1 VTFWGVGLLGFAL
14 ALNLVG
20 LRAVASGLQA
30 GGGITAVV
38 LGFAFREIGENLL
51 AGFLLAFSR
60 PFKVNDII

>member
-51 AGFLLAFSR
+51 AGFLR
-60 PFKVNDII
+60 